1 MAYVQFSSL
10 YIVMNTFHRRK
21 EKNGVSDKI
30 THEVTCSVHLSF
42 LKDLLNV
49 KNFRGGRKGDLA

>member
-1 MAYVQFSSL
+1 
-10 YIVMNTFHRRK
+10 MNTFHRRK
-21 EKNGVSDKI
+21 KKNGVSDKI

-49 KNFRGGRKGDLA
+49 KNFRGGRKGDLT